1 MPTRRMIIAWCLAL
15 LPGALAA
22 HAQQAP
28 DQVTPPGV
36 PIEFQLPTDGPLPR
50 TYRVTLAAV
59 DKDDPDWVF
68 GSIVA
73 GEPYTVTEDNQGRFT
88 AYWNGLDDNYMPMPT
103 GEPIQWHARTEGGEV
118 ELRVGGELVAS
129 VPAADFAGLGFAA
142 TVRHP
147 NDTANLLVAW

>member
-1 MPTRRMIIAWCLAL
+1 MGYCSYIMSL
-15 LPGALAA
+15 LLCASLAA
-22 HAQQAP
+22 VAQAVEQEVPSGAP
-28 DQVTPPGV
+28 VR
-36 PIEFQLPTDGPLPR
+36 FQLPTDGPLPR

-59 DKDDPDWVF
+59 DKDNPDWIF
-68 GSIVA
+68 GTIVA